1 TRIGS
6 IKEQQKKR
14 LKIYVDTGT
23 SSSKAVYKYFSS
35 KLIDQRSSEVE
46 ALSLLSVE
54 DKTRVESVLDY
65 IEDIDLRRRMLPY
78 IKAFS
83 FGLKDWRLRINC
95 ITNPYM
101 YEQKLLKLNKA
112 FKIRL
117 GRGLYGECLGMRVD
131 GNHQLSDGKLL
142 SLQSSAAGL
151 RPIEAI
157 TFMQRNNLKMCFRS
171 TDAITDTSEIA
182 KVCYVSKS
190 NCNF

>member
-1 TRIGS
+1 M
-6 IKEQQKKR
+6 
-14 LKIYVDTGT
+14 
-23 SSSKAVYKYFSS
+23 
-35 KLIDQRSSEVE
+35 
-46 ALSLLSVE
+46 LSVE

-101 YEQKLLKLNKA
+101 YEQ
-112 FKIRL
+112 
-117 GRGLYGECLGMRVD
+117 GMRAN

-151 RPIEAI
+151 RTEDSWVGGRCDG
-157 TFMQRNNLKMCFRS
+157 QGS
-171 TDAITDTSEIA
+171 DS
-182 KVCYVSKS
+182 VVQ
-190 NCNF
+190 